1 MNVPGVCAV
10 PCSVQSGFF
19 PKNSKAIRVDPEACL
34 EDAKKLSGLDT
45 LGEDHDYF
53 MNPLRILKDSL
64 LQESNP
70 SFCGKLAM
78 FRTVRQQLMNLMY
91 MEKMRHQHPEIEQ
104 QEIKEPL
111 IIVGL
116 NRTGTTFLQNIM
128 ATDISNR
135 SARYCEMIAPYGNN
149 GEYCQK
155 GLSNDPESWKHVS
168 ETTSAVSVITTG
180 FSFLRRLLHRCLV
193 PALCFMQ
200 DPRIKFAQEV
210 LDSQLALSEEWI
222 SIHAQSAELPEE
234 DFVILEHCGR
244 CYSIC
249 TEFNVPSYRKWL
261 YANDFQEMKNAYK
274 FHKRFLQHLQYQR
287 VADRWLLKM
296 PFHLFTLD
304 ALFETYPDA
313 RIIFMHRYGSRPR
326 GFR

>member
-1 MNVPGVCAV
+1 MLVASVPDLCV
-10 PCSVQSGFF
+10 PPLSVQSGFF

-34 EDAKKLSGLDT
+34 EDAKRMSGLDS

-53 MNPLRILKDSL
+53 MKPLHILKDSL

-91 MEKMRHQHPEIEQ
+91 MEKMRIEHPEIEQ

-149 GEYCQK
+149 GDYCQK
-155 GLSNDPESWKHVS
+155 GLSNDPESWKHVRHI
-168 ETTSAVSVITTG
+168 TSHYLQTEQP
-180 FSFLRRLLHRCLV
+180 
-193 PALCFMQ
+193 PAHM
-200 DPRIKFAQEV
+200 
-210 LDSQLALSEEWI
+210 
-222 SIHAQSAELPEE
+222 
-234 DFVILEHCGR
+234 
-244 CYSIC
+244 
-249 TEFNVPSYRKWL
+249 
-261 YANDFQEMKNAYK
+261 
-274 FHKRFLQHLQYQR
+274 
-287 VADRWLLKM
+287 
-296 PFHLFTLD
+296 
-304 ALFETYPDA
+304 
-313 RIIFMHRYGSRPR
+313 
-326 GFR
+326 